1 MSATRLWN
9 SLPINLKEGKC
20 VTSFRKALY
29 SHFLTRYNDVDQWHL
44 KVLIPTLT
52 ARGGTHRVTRREGP
66 NILFMLTKF
75 DPSQERP

>member
-52 ARGGTHRVTRREGP
+52 ARGGTHLQSSCMYESRVEKDR
-66 NILFMLTKF
+66 IFCVC
-75 DPSQERP
+75 